1 LSLFFR
7 RLGRALSSNHARTS
21 LEDVDPRLRGRTYA
35 IPFEQVWQAA
45 LALAGGGLR
54 RWHVLESDDYEGV
67 IKAESKTLVLRYID
81 DVVITV
87 QLDQDAQT
95 RVDMESR
102 SRKGSLDFG
111 ANARRIGKFFRSLD
125 QKLKR

>member
-1 LSLFFR
+1 MSLFFR
-7 RLGRALSSNHARTS
+7 RLGRGLSGNQARTS
-21 LEDVDPRLRGRTYA
+21 QNDVDPRLRGRTYA
-35 IPFEQVWQAA
+35 VPFEQVWQAA

-54 RWHVLESDDYEGV
+54 RWHIVESDDYEGI
-67 IKAESKTLVLRYID
+67 IKAESTTLVLRYID
-81 DVVITV
+81 DVIITI
-87 QLDQDAQT
+87 QLDHDAQT

-111 ANARRIGKFFRSLD
+111 ANARRIGKFFRALD

>member
-1 LSLFFR
+1 MSLFFR
-7 RLGRALSSNHARTS
+7 RLGRGLSGNHARTS
-21 LEDVDPRLRGRTYA
+21 QTDVDPRLQGRTYA
-35 IPFEQVWQAA
+35 VPFEQVWQAA

-54 RWHVLESDDYEGV
+54 RWHIVESDDYEGV
-67 IKAESKTLVLRYID
+67 IKAESKTLMLRYID
-81 DVVITV
+81 DVIITI
-87 QLDQDAQT
+87 QLDHDAQT

-111 ANARRIGKFFRSLD
+111 ANARRTGKFFRALD